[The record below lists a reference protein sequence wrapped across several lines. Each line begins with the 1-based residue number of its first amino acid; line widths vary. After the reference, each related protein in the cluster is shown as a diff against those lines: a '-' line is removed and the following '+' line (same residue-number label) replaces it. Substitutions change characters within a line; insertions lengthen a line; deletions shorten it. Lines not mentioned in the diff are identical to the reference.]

1 MSNTLFATNLDY
13 VTTSRRERIT
23 GLKFPMPVSP
33 GDGGFFSKSMDKAV
47 VAQNLKQLLLTSKGE
62 RLMYPSFGTNLRAAL
77 FEPITGTLIGDLEK
91 DIINAVQAYE
101 PRVII
106 KDVSVS
112 QGKGGNT
119 TGANTLYVS
128 LLVSFS
134 MTPFEEEVVDLVIR

>member
-1 MSNTLFATNLDY
+1 MSNTLFANNLDY

-91 DIINAVQAYE
+91 DIFSSFDKLGGSIQIIADKQDKVYE
-101 PRVII
+101 
-106 KDVSVS
+106 
-112 QGKGGNT
+112 GHMGE
-119 TGANTLYVS
+119 
-128 LLVSFS
+128 FH
-134 MTPFEEEVVDLVIR
+134 IRSKNRSPSK